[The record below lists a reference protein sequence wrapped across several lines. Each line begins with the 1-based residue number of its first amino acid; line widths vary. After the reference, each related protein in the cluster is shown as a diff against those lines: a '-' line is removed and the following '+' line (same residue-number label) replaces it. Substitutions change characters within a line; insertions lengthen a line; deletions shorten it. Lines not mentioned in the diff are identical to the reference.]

1 MQGQPTV
8 QVEIRVIL
16 NHISIVVDED
26 RYRKYIKTAKKEC
39 WHALSSRLSS
49 FSYAWNHVLHSRV
62 CEFLR
67 KNSAENFCP
76 KHRQQNRR

>member
-26 RYRKYIKTAKKEC
+26 RYRKYIESLQA
-39 WHALSSRLSS
+39 H
-49 FSYAWNHVLHSRV
+49 
-62 CEFLR
+62 
-67 KNSAENFCP
+67 P
-76 KHRQQNRR
+76 